1 VIPNVV
7 HFIRLRGQL
16 DRPWSTIN
24 TCCVRAADA
33 VQRPDK
39 IILWTDQDVPPE
51 IVGLVEVRHYDPP
64 ASINGT
70 PLTYAQYRADLAR
83 LHILREHGG
92 IYLDT
97 DMLLIRPVDDLRDRN
112 FVAGAESHEAIC
124 GAALMARP
132 GSKFIDLWL
141 DRFETGLQRGVWAY
155 QCVNVPYEIASERPD
170 LITLLLKDTYAPF
183 DFSRN
188 WLFDETRPTLPE
200 STRGLHVWETFW
212 RDYVGHIDQAYLARS
227 QSLFAETVR
236 SLSLLR

>member
-1 VIPNVV
+1 MIPNVV

-97 DMLLIRPVDDLRDRN
+97 DLLLVRPLNFITDN
-112 FVAGAESHEAIC
+112 FVAGAESDDAIC
-124 GAALMARP
+124 GAALMASP
-132 GSKFIDLWL
+132 GAKFLDLWL
-141 DRFETGLQRGVWAY
+141 DAFETGLATGVWAY
-155 QCVNVPYEIASERPD
+155 QCVNTPYEIAIRRPD
-170 LITLLLKDTYAPF
+170 LIRLLPKDTFAPF

-188 WLFDETRPTLPE
+188 WLFDETPPALPE

-212 RDYVGHIDQAYLARS
+212 RDYVGHVDQAYLARS
-227 QSLFAETVR
+227 QSLFAQTVR